1 MAYSENQWLRHL
13 LPLPH
18 EIAIEGSFACTPAAV
33 AIEIAGKGDLADS
46 AAEQLRGVF
55 SERAGVLPEGGEFSI
70 VLKLVCFDAA
80 DVDGDQARLRELPN
94 RDQAYCIRPDG
105 DIGLVLAALD
115 GRGLVYAARTL
126 CQLLEPT
133 LSSDLVEIPLVRVVD
148 WPDLDERG
156 LWNFPDA
163 PQWLPWMASLKLN
176 YGKMA
181 STDLAPI
188 ERDKP
193 GSASIDSALMKE
205 ARLLAFNYVPYIVH
219 LNFLHD
225 TGLFRVYP
233 ELAGKGDRA
242 LAGRYFA
249 HKQGNQHRA
258 PCASQP
264 LLVQFIAQWMDSI
277 ASQGATEISCWLTER
292 PAQCECGDCMAVGQ
306 FLLEARAFL
315 EAWRQTLTRHPGL
328 VIRIFSS
335 TTTAEDDDRI
345 LDELPPEVKF
355 ERACATGMERVR
367 HRPRDLIANPLLD
380 RCASEGRWIASY
392 DVPVG
397 AYGRVDTPEFKLPHF
412 SAHRIRDFVG
422 QLIRRRYSGA
432 YAMMAWGTHG
442 VETCG
447 FNINALAEWSWNLDG
462 RNEREFALAWA
473 TREGYEDPESV
484 AEWTELMGPIEFDVY
499 DSGFPMCYS
508 WGLALDMV
516 RERRRP
522 RAGEGMFRYYAD
534 SGDFE
539 RKLGVCD
546 QALEIG
552 RSLST
557 PALALVT
564 GVVRSY
570 VELCRRIY
578 DVAELFAT
586 ADLTSLHDQDRL
598 VETLGL
604 LKKAGEDNVAAIRAW
619 RSSLGPEP
627 WAHRVYDAIE
637 ATQHTVASVRD
648 HISQRYLY

>member
-1 MAYSENQWLRHL
+1 MAYSEDQWLRYL

-18 EIAIEGSFACTPAAV
+18 EIAIEGSFACAPAAV
-33 AIEIAGKGDLADS
+33 AIEIAGKDDLADS
-46 AAEQLRGVF
+46 AAEQLRGLF
-55 SERAGVLPEGGEFSI
+55 SERAGVLPKGGEFSI
-70 VLKLVCFDAA
+70 VLKLVDAA
-80 DVDGDQARLRELPN
+80 DGDADQARLRELPN
-94 RDQAYCIRPDG
+94 RDQAYCIGSLDG
-105 DIGLVLAALD
+105 DGLVLAALD

-133 LSSDLVEIPLVRVVD
+133 LSSDRVEIPLVRVVD

-156 LWNFPDA
+156 LWNFPD
-163 PQWLPWMASLKLN
+163 PSQWLPWMASLKLN

-188 ERDKP
+188 ERDEP
-193 GSASIDSALMKE
+193 GSANIDSGLMKE
-205 ARLLAFNYVPYIVH
+205 ARRLAFNYVPYIVH

-249 HKQGNQHRA
+249 HKQGSQHRA

-292 PAQCECGDCMAVGQ
+292 PAQCECVDCMAVGQ
-306 FLLEARAFL
+306 FLLETRAFL
-315 EAWRQTLTRHPGL
+315 NAWRQTLTRYPGL
-328 VIRIFSS
+328 MIRIFSS
-335 TTTAEDDDRI
+335 TATADDDDRI
-345 LDELPPEVKF
+345 LAELPPEVRF
-355 ERACATGMERVR
+355 ERACATGMERVA
-367 HRPRDLIANPLLD
+367 HRPRDRIANPLLD

-462 RNEREFALAWA
+462 RTEREFALAWA
-473 TREGYEDPESV
+473 TREKCENPESV
-484 AEWTELMGPIEFDVY
+484 AEWAELIGPIEFDVY

-508 WGLALDMV
+508 WGLAVDMV

-522 RAGEGMFRYYAD
+522 GGGEGMFRYYAD

-539 RKLGVCD
+539 RKLEVCD
-546 QALEIG
+546 RALVIAG
-552 RSLST
+552 SLST
-557 PALALVT
+557 PGLALVT

-570 VELCRRIY
+570 VELSRRVY

-586 ADLTSLHDQDRL
+586 ADLTSLSDQDRL
-598 VETLGL
+598 VETLRL
-604 LKKAGEDNVAAIRAW
+604 LEKAGEENVAAIRAW

-627 WAHRVYDAIE
+627 WAYRVYDAIE
-637 ATQHTVASVRD
+637 ATQHTVAAICD
-648 HISQRYLY
+648 HIRHRYLY